1 MSVNQN
7 ATHSPTASHHT
18 EDMGSPL
25 SSTLEDSSSS
35 DTTTSNQHATT
46 TTVNTPDPGNNGT
59 SITMPSLSST
69 GNNPPSNPPTFPD
82 NMDMDM
88 DPLTPPIVMTQFAS
102 ANNTSHLRELQAT
115 AHELTKEISAASAK
129 LPSLHGDARRV
140 AMQEIQDLALTI
152 KATNELLASFA
163 TSSAKLSASFNKPAI
178 CPKNLPYF
186 QWEGAVFNDSSAIFV
201 DVDACLTQFQDVMNL
216 HALNFDTEFLRLV
229 PPMLSPTQ
237 RTWYQSFLLA
247 HTTPTWEEFKSAFK
261 ARYGIS
267 VVDDRQKS
275 AADLM
280 NISFRP
286 NEHLDTFVDRFNDLR
301 RRAFDQVPQSFLLVS
316 RLMLIL
322 PSPLRS
328 QVNIVRQSKGL
339 DNNNTTVDTI
349 ITIAKDLLANMTPSE
364 VATAM
369 GFTTPAAPQGTQASK
384 WAPTNNDDN
393 TSVSHALPVHSTNSI
408 PVYHSNSNRI
418 TKPTPRS
425 MKYCSFHKSK
435 THNTNECN
443 AFATAIA
450 ASTSSNSSSR
460 GSTSAPCRDCGAPNY
475 VEGHICATATRTGNP
490 PSAPEHR
497 FRMLQI
503 NDVQQAP
510 ASPTLD
516 TGNMQPVIMKYCT
529 FHKSKK
535 HNTNECKAFAQH
547 LQSVESELL
556 ITQTATQAPVH
567 QDFAPHPSSTRNAE
581 SSSSTARQKSD
592 SDNQDAMDIDTII
605 ATAAQK

>member
-7 ATHSPTASHHT
+7 TTHSPTASHHT

-35 DTTTSNQHATT
+35 SDTTMLTQNATT
-46 TTVNTPDPGNNGT
+46 TTVNKPDPGNNST
-59 SITMPSLSST
+59 SITVPSLPVAGS
-69 GNNPPSNPPTFPD
+69 NQSNPPTFPD
-82 NMDMDM
+82 DMDVDM
-88 DPLTPPIVMTQFAS
+88 DHLTFPSTVTQFAS
-102 ANNTSHLRELQAT
+102 ANDVSHLRELQAT
-115 AHELTKEISAASAK
+115 AYELTKEIAIASAK

-163 TSSAKLSASFNKPAI
+163 TPSAKISSSVNKPAI

-186 QWEGAVFNDSSAIFV
+186 QWEGAVFNESSTIFV

-247 HTTPTWEEFKSAFK
+247 HATPTWEELKSAFT

-267 VVDDRQKS
+267 VLDDRQKS

-349 ITIAKDLLANMTPSE
+349 ITIAKDFLLANMTSSE

-369 GFTTPAAPQGTQASK
+369 GFTTPTAPQGAQASK
-384 WAPTNNDDN
+384 WASTNG
-393 TSVSHALPVHSTNSI
+393 TSVSHALPVHNTNSI
-408 PVYHSNSNRI
+408 PVYHANSSRI
-418 TKPTPRS
+418 TKPIPRS
-425 MKYCSFHKSK
+425 GKYCSFHKSK

-443 AFATAIA
+443 AFATALA
-450 ASTSSNSSSR
+450 ASTSSTSSST
-460 GSTSAPCRDCGAPNY
+460 GSTSAPFIRDCGAPNY

-503 NDVQQAP
+503 NDTKAP
-510 ASPTLD
+510 PSSTLA
-516 TGNMQPVIMKYCT
+516 TGNNVQHVMKYCT

-535 HNTNECKAFAQH
+535 TQH
-547 LQSVESELL
+547 
-556 ITQTATQAPVH
+556 
-567 QDFAPHPSSTRNAE
+567 
-581 SSSSTARQKSD
+581 
-592 SDNQDAMDIDTII
+592 
-605 ATAAQK
+605 